1 MRVTVFFIT
10 NPGPVQVE
18 SITYRIEDVG
28 PVDAIIKATRQAAK
42 LTTVPI
48 SLIEV
53 AANEPEVK

>member
-18 SITYRIEDVG
+18 CITYRIDDTT
-28 PVDAIIKATRQAAK
+28 PVEAIVKATRQAAK

-48 SLIEV
+48 AVIEV
-53 AANEPEVK
+53 AANEKQQ